1 MSSYKIKPFMV
12 FAYSYAPDGSCTAAR
27 PVTSYESII
36 SASYAALAL
45 KRWYDVVYI
54 V

>member
-1 MSSYKIKPFMV
+1 MV
-12 FAYSYAPDGSCTAAR
+12 FAYSYAPDGSCAAAR
-27 PVTSYESII
+27 QATSYETYL